1 MNSMIPFFNKTG
13 AANLNPITRSH
24 FRTILAVFTAL
35 LITWGCEEEASVVGT
50 DLLPD
55 EDFAL
60 FYNTDTITINAYTM
74 FVDSIRSND
83 SLYIIGSRY
92 SPYFGTTSVEVVSQ
106 LNLMSPWTGAN
117 FTIDSVSLILSIR
130 YYEGDTVNNDQYL
143 ELYEISEYLE
153 RDSIYYSNKPV
164 QVDNYL
170 GSFWLDGL
178 KADTLLEIPLPNSL
192 GEYLMR
198 DTTKLLVSSTQPDF
212 RDFFRGL
219 YMKLSNNPNHAM
231 FSLRSGVA
239 SSGIQIYWHNDEV
252 QNGTYSFVLGDRSA
266 KYKRIVHDFS
276 TADPEKSI
284 QHINDFIKDTLVYM
298 QKFNGVY
305 TRLEF
310 PGLEQLRSLL
320 PLSVNKARLIMPA
333 QLDDDFFTDATV
345 PANLYLRYV
354 NEDGDRIYIPDV
366 RMGQQYFGGVYRTDN
381 DHYYFNL
388 AAFVQ
393 EYLEG
398 RIPEPVVEVYM
409 VPGNDADLILKANN
423 ATLSPK
429 LELSM
434 TKF

>member
-1 MNSMIPFFNKTG
+1 MNSMITFSNKTG
-13 AANLNPITRSH
+13 FANLKSLTRSH
-24 FRTILAVFTAL
+24 FRTILAIFTAL
-35 LITWGCEEEASVVGT
+35 MILWGCEEEASVVGAG
-50 DLLPD
+50 LLPD
-55 EDFAL
+55 DDFAL

-83 SLYIIGSRY
+83 SLYIIGTRY

-106 LNLMSPWTGAN
+106 LNLLLPWDGSN

-153 RDSIYYSNKPV
+153 RDSVYYSNKPV
-164 QVDNYL
+164 QVKSFL
-170 GSFWLDGL
+170 GSFLLDGL
-178 KADTLLEIPLPNSL
+178 KADTLLEIPISNSI

-198 DTTKLLVSSTQPDF
+198 DTTKLLISSTQPDF

-219 YMKLSNNPNHAM
+219 YMKLTDNPNPAM
-231 FSLRSGVA
+231 FSLRSGTA
-239 SSGIQIYWHNDEV
+239 SSGIQVYWHNDIV
-252 QNGTYSFVLGDRSA
+252 QKGTYSFVLGDRSA
-266 KYKRIVHDFS
+266 KYKRIEYDFS
-276 TADPEKSI
+276 TADPDKSI
-284 QHINDFIKDTLVYM
+284 RHINDFVKDTLVYM

-310 PGLEQLRSLL
+310 PGLEQLRPLL
-320 PLSVNKARLIMPA
+320 PLSVNKARLILPA
-333 QLDDDFFTDATV
+333 QLDNEFFTDATV
-345 PANLYLRYV
+345 PLYLYLRYV
-354 NEDGDRIYIPDV
+354 NQNGDRVYIPDV
-366 RMGQQYFGGVYRTDN
+366 RMGQQYFGGIYRNDR

-409 VPGNDADLILKANN
+409 LPGNDADLILKANN
-423 ATLSPK
+423 AVLSPRF
-429 LELSM
+429 ELSM